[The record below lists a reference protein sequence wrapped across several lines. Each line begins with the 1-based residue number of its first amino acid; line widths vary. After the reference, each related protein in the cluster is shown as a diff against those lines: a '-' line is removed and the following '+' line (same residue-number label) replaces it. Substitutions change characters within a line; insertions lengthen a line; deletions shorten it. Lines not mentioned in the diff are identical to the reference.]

1 MSTTSKTEPAA
12 SAPVFD
18 EDGGRNPARD
28 TQTVYVAP
36 PRGGGIGRFFSN
48 LFLLAIALGAAFG
61 GGYFVMDQ
69 EAQVN
74 REAWRVEQASAQ
86 DRITALEEQI
96 NQLQDTRAL
105 ENSVAIWITSH
116 AKPRRWMPS
125 ASWSMQPGLAV
136 TSISAP
142 VFSTLSIFR

>member
-48 LFLLAIALGAAFG
+48 LFLLTIALGAAFG

-69 EAQVN
+69 QAQID
-74 REAWRVEQASAQ
+74 REAWRTEQASAQ
-86 DRITALEEQI
+86 DRINALQEQI
-96 NQLQDTRAL
+96 NQLQDYGVNGIMYSIDTMVFHAAAL
-105 ENSVAIWITSH
+105 RIKEAYSN
-116 AKPRRWMPS
+116 
-125 ASWSMQPGLAV
+125 
-136 TSISAP
+136 
-142 VFSTLSIFR
+142 LSKHQ